1 MDRRWGYAE
10 LHEAWARS
18 GVMLPIRVK
27 GRRGRIWV
35 AEAQTVAFKRA
46 LLGSSA
52 QDERQMNG
60 RS

>member
-27 GRRGRIWV
+27 AGRSCICA
-35 AEAQTVAFKRA
+35 AEAQSVAFKRA
-46 LLGSSA
+46 IPELGL